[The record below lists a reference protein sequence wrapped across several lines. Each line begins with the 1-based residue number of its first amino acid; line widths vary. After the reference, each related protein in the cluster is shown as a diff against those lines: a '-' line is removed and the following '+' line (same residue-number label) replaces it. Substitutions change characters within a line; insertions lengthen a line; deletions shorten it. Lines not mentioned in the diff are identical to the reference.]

1 VGTQTSIHGRDRLF
15 SNRDLALAPVHFKGN
30 PGSQRTDLMMNL
42 AIFLLGLTHASVNE
56 DLERAADAA
65 VPQAERMEIFERLV
79 AGASNNHEDI
89 LQLASNEKIS
99 SSTRW
104 VAVQVL
110 GKSGLSKSVDRLEA
124 LVADKDSVIRVA
136 AISALAE
143 MNSVGSTELIAN
155 RLTDPAMIV
164 RGAAADA
171 LGSLKDI
178 RSIDD
183 LEKALA
189 SQGNYYRGQS
199 VWVRVRFALALG
211 KIGNKLGIP
220 ALERGLSDKDPKVVD
235 ASLIALKQIVG
246 YDFSEGRNRAEHIQ
260 AWQRWIPAN
269 R

>member
-1 VGTQTSIHGRDRLF
+1 
-15 SNRDLALAPVHFKGN
+15 
-30 PGSQRTDLMMNL
+30 MMNL
-42 AIFLLGLTHASVNE
+42 AIFLLGLTHAGVSE
-56 DLERAADAA
+56 DLERAADAS
-65 VPQAERMEIFERLV
+65 VPQAERMEIFERLA
-79 AGASNNHEDI
+79 AGASSNHEEI
-89 LQLASNEKIS
+89 VQLATNEKIS

-110 GKSGLSKSVDRLEA
+110 GKSGLSKSVDSIES

-143 MNSVGSTELIAN
+143 MNSVGSTELIAE

-171 LGSLKDI
+171 LGALKDI

-183 LEKALA
+183 LEKALS
-189 SQGNYYRGQS
+189 SQDNYYRGQS

-211 KIGNKLGIP
+211 KIGNNLGIP
-220 ALERGLSDKDPKVVD
+220 ALERALNDKDPKVVE
-235 ASLIALKQIVG
+235 ASLMALKQIVG
-246 YDFSEGRNRAEHIQ
+246 YDFSDGRNREEHIQ